1 MKDFPEIP
9 SSMHDQCLFCVW
21 EHARYFEEDRGYP
34 IRSSVVEGKIGLIIS
49 RVPPRY
55 REHTQTIQ
63 LRRV

>member
-9 SSMHDQCLFCVW
+9 SSMCDKCLFC
-21 EHARYFEEDRGYP
+21 ARYFEEDRGYP
-34 IRSSVVEGKIGLIIS
+34 IRNSVVEGKIGLIIS